1 MENGKAALGRG
12 TGDTA
17 CAKAQGEGGIW
28 PCPVVFANAIQLSWN
43 TPIHPSKPY
52 LDFLFPVT
60 MNDHLPFVHLSST
73 SCFLSWVSPLPLNIP
88 IIVSYSLVFLNS
100 WYLYCRCSFF
110 FFFLAFSSTE
120 RFSRVFTFVLD
131 MGEKIRVWGLIWSI
145 AIPSPLNGW
154 ESESYPKLFR
164 DYSRFGSGTE
174 LTQSNCTG
182 RFVE

>member
-1 MENGKAALGRG
+1 MGDLEKTGVVERGLEVGGHLIEMENGKAALGRG

-100 WYLYCRCSFF
+100 WYLYYRCSFF
-110 FFFLAFSSTE
+110 FFSWLFLPLKDSLECSH
-120 RFSRVFTFVLD
+120 LYQ
-131 MGEKIRVWGLIWSI
+131 IWGRKL
-145 AIPSPLNGW
+145 
-154 ESESYPKLFR
+154 ES
-164 DYSRFGSGTE
+164 G
-174 LTQSNCTG
+174 
-182 RFVE
+182 V